1 MLYQY
6 MRNVQGGGSLQNIF
20 KFLCCHLS
28 FTSLFENLMKI
39 KPNKNTYTQNTC
51 YDKCLL
57 FYFLLMIDDI
67 LTFAF

>member
-39 KPNKNTYTQNTC
+39 KPNKNTYTQKLAMTSA
-51 YDKCLL
+51 
-57 FYFLLMIDDI
+57 FYFNFLLMIDDI
-67 LTFAF
+67 DICF